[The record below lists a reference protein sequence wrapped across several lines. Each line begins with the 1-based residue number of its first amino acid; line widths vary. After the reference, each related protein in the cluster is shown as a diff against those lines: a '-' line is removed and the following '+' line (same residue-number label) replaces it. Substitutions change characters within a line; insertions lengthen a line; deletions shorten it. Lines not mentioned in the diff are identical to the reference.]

1 MYVVF
6 GNAWEEGQKL
16 LKERYPEDYAAYMW
30 LKNEENPV
38 ENDDPRVET
47 ALRGADLHNSLPQT
61 WELEQEEKFF
71 TRHPEWRRFRTAEVM
86 HQMYLEV
93 PYSLIPEIAKDEGVV
108 RITRVSD
115 ESRYVVEI
123 GKLNGTP
130 VYDMRGYGILEATD
144 PETENTAD

>member
-1 MYVVF
+1 MDILNDY
-6 GNAWEEGQKL
+6 EL
-16 LKERYPEDYAAYMW
+16 LTLALERISH
-30 LKNEENPV
+30 
-38 ENDDPRVET
+38 DD
-47 ALRGADLHNSLPQT
+47 
-61 WELEQEEKFF
+61 
-71 TRHPEWRRFRTAEVM
+71 
-86 HQMYLEV
+86 